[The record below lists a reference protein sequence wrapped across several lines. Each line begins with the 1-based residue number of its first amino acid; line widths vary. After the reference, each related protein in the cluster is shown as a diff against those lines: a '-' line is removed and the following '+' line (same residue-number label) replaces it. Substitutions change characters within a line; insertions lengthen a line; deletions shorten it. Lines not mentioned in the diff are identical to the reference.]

1 MASETWQEGDYLLR
15 VEVRLSLGGGY
26 LGILSIDRV
35 AGIPD
40 APRVA
45 VEPYAVC
52 DGEAFEDRA
61 LASINAFTAGRRR
74 VVDGVGLMC

>member
-15 VEVRLSLGGGY
+15 VDVQLSLGGGY

-40 APRVA
+40 APKVA
-45 VEPYAVC
+45 VAPFAVC
-52 DGEAFEDRA
+52 DGEKFEDRA
-61 LASINAFTAGRRR
+61 LASINAFTVGRQR
-74 VVDGVGLMC
+74 VSEGDGLLC